1 MEIEENYNNI
11 KSQNNN
17 EKKEEEYIP
26 SSGDRYIEICPKDFG
41 SIRDACLKARFPL
54 LEEFDFKEDKGIELK
69 IEPNFTSPVR
79 SYQEKALNIMCSNGV
94 ARSGI
99 IVLPCGAGKTL
110 VGILAICTIKR
121 NTIIISNNNV
131 AVEQWFK
138 EINNW
143 VTIKGDKE
151 KTNFICR
158 FTSRKSQRDSF
169 WNFSKDAGILI
180 TSYTMISCKKKR
192 NKEVQEAL
200 DKLQKVDWG
209 LMIID
214 EVQLLPADTFSNI
227 VKDKYKSHCKLGL
240 TATLVREDN
249 KIKDLHFLI
258 GPKHYEANW
267 LDLQKEGFLARVKC
281 TEIWSEMHPKF
292 YEKYLNSNL
301 SSEKKKILYVSNP
314 TKYLATLI
322 LLEKH
327 KDDKIIIFSDNLFTI
342 KQYNT
347 YLSIKKIAGDN
358 KNLNFK
364 MISGETGAKEREN
377 SLKDFKREDGINILL
392 MTKVGDISIDI
403 PNANVII
410 QVSSHFGSRMQEA
423 QRFGRILRPKKD
435 SLSEYNA
442 FFYTIVTKNTEEMKY
457 SSKRHRFLVDQGYYF
472 NVITKLEE
480 IIDNKSNEEA
490 IEYIKNME
498 KDRSYLDYIEKTFN
512 SIEQKDRF
520 DNDYNDDLDS
530 YEILNNQ
537 DEKDFSTEMS

>member
-1 MEIEENYNNI
+1 M
-11 KSQNNN
+11 S
-17 EKKEEEYIP
+17 
-26 SSGDRYIEICPKDFG
+26 
-41 SIRDACLKARFPL
+41 
-54 LEEFDFKEDKGIELK
+54 
-69 IEPNFTSPVR
+69 
-79 SYQEKALNIMCSNGV
+79 
-94 ARSGI
+94 
-99 IVLPCGAGKTL
+99 
-110 VGILAICTIKR
+110 IKR
-121 NTIIISNNNV
+121 NTIIICNNNV

-158 FTSRKSQRDSF
+158 FTARKSQRDSV
-169 WNFSKDAGILI
+169 WNFSKDAGMVI

-214 EVQLLPADTFSNI
+214 EVQLLPADTFSDI
-227 VKDKYKSHCKLGL
+227 IKDKYKSHCKLGL

-249 KIKDLHFLI
+249 RIKDLHFLI

-537 DEKDFSTEMS
+537 DENDFSTEMS

>member
-1 MEIEENYNNI
+1 
-11 KSQNNN
+11 
-17 EKKEEEYIP
+17 
-26 SSGDRYIEICPKDFG
+26 
-41 SIRDACLKARFPL
+41 
-54 LEEFDFKEDKGIELK
+54 
-69 IEPNFTSPVR
+69 
-79 SYQEKALNIMCSNGV
+79 
-94 ARSGI
+94 
-99 IVLPCGAGKTL
+99 
-110 VGILAICTIKR
+110 
-121 NTIIISNNNV
+121 
-131 AVEQWFK
+131 
-138 EINNW
+138 
-143 VTIKGDKE
+143 
-151 KTNFICR
+151 
-158 FTSRKSQRDSF
+158 
-169 WNFSKDAGILI
+169 
-180 TSYTMISCKKKR
+180 
-192 NKEVQEAL
+192 
-200 DKLQKVDWG
+200 
-209 LMIID
+209 
-214 EVQLLPADTFSNI
+214 
-227 VKDKYKSHCKLGL
+227 
-240 TATLVREDN
+240 
-249 KIKDLHFLI
+249 
-258 GPKHYEANW
+258 
-267 LDLQKEGFLARVKC
+267 
-281 TEIWSEMHPKF
+281 MHPKF

-403 PNANVII
+403 PNTNVII

-537 DEKDFSTEMS
+537 DENDFSTEMS